1 MNSTKRKT
9 ITALSAI
16 MAVPLLIGLM
26 LSAIS
31 FFVTYSEIGLGELSF
46 CLSSSCIEYWS
57 SVNEYPIAIL
67 SLTGSAVIGLVTIS
81 GIIIALL
88 SYQSSVRSSAIANH
102 LSHISLFSNYVHA
115 ETLRRTKISKSTT
128 EALKWYNL
136 IYSDSINGSL
146 DISSTYADFI
156 TRLSAQISS
165 SSKIYSSKENKD
177 GSIYR
182 YKEHQQAMILLL
194 SEVGF
199 YLERLPRIDFNEV
212 EDQVI
217 DLIRTVNTSFCRSG
231 GIPSIPARRY
241 N

>member
-9 ITALSAI
+9 ITVLSAI
-16 MAVPLLIGLM
+16 MAVPLLIGLI

-67 SLTGSAVIGLVTIS
+67 SLTGSIVIGLVTIS

-88 SYQSSVRSSAIANH
+88 SYQSSVRSSSIANH
-102 LSHISLFSNYVHA
+102 LSHISLFSSYVHA
-115 ETLRRTKISKSTT
+115 ETLRRIKISKSTV
-128 EALKWYNL
+128 EAMKWYNL
-136 IYSDSINGSL
+136 IYSSSINGGL
-146 DISSTYADFI
+146 DISPAYAGFL
-156 TRLSAQISS
+156 TRLSAQISAS
-165 SSKIYSSKENKD
+165 NRTYSSNENKD

-182 YKEHQQAMILLL
+182 YKDHQQAMILLL

-217 DLIRTVNTSFCRSG
+217 DLIRTVNTSFCRG
-231 GIPSIPARRY
+231 EKIPSIPVRRY